1 MLNLLL
7 LLFIIFLQPLEET
20 FTSATLSFNYPSS
33 WVTQD
38 LDIAVNLA
46 TSEASLE
53 TGSPLDDGEMRAT
66 IITSWMEDIPLENRT
81 APLIDIINELQ
92 AINNVPTCDPFEPL
106 QLALIQTSALYY
118 ARQSCETT
126 ENLLI
131 VKRFDHDALGII
143 VASSETG
150 KMNTFEPVLLQVG
163 ASLRHLANAY
173 VVDTIAYTDE
183 YTTESFTFRL
193 PDDWRMEEN
202 GSLIGVTDG
211 EVSLFESETALPDG
225 TFSLITVYS
234 PDDLPDDVDARAI
247 DVLRWLTEEGQ
258 SGFEYTELQSI
269 SINGREAARAD
280 LNTGVVDLTYLVIA
294 LGDDYYA
301 AMNVFALPGEFAN
314 DENIIYGILSTV
326 QIVMEQ

>member
-7 LLFIIFLQPLEET
+7 LLFIIVLQPLEET
-20 FTSATLSFNYPSS
+20 FTSSTLSFNYPSN

-66 IITSWMEDIPLENRT
+66 IIISWMQDIPLENRN

-92 AINNVPTCDPFEPL
+92 AINEIPTCDPFEPL
-106 QLALIQTSALYY
+106 QLALIQTSAIYY

-126 ENLLI
+126 DNLLI

-143 VASSETG
+143 VASSEAG

-173 VVDTIAYTDE
+173 TIDTASYADE
-183 YTTESFTFRL
+183 YTTESFSFRL
-193 PDDWRMEEN
+193 PEAWRMEEN
-202 GSLIGVTDG
+202 ESLIGVTDG
-211 EVSLFESETALPDG
+211 ETSLFESETAQPDG

-234 PDDLPDDVDARAI
+234 PDDLPDDVDASAI

-258 SGFEYTELQSI
+258 SGFEYTAPLPI
-269 SINGREAARAD
+269 SINGREAARSD

-294 LGDDYYA
+294 LGNDYFA
-301 AMNVFALPGEFAN
+301 TMNVFALPGEFAN
-314 DENIIYGILSTV
+314 DTSVIYGILSTV
-326 QIVMEQ
+326 QVIMEQ